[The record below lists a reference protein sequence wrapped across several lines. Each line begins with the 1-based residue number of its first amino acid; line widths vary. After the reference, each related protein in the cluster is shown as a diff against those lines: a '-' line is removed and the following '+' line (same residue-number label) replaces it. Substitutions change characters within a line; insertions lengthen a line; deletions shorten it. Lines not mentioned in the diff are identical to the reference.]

1 MLSPLTSINTS
12 SNVIVA
18 PVSAFNNSTLRVS
31 PSTTRCCLPPLW
43 ITAYIMYSK
52 QARVVVPIKEYIELK
67 TYATGGISKGEDF
80 KGYSKNNKPF
90 YRNNNEQDALII

>member
-1 MLSPLTSINTS
+1 
-12 SNVIVA
+12 
-18 PVSAFNNSTLRVS
+18 
-31 PSTTRCCLPPLW
+31 
-43 ITAYIMYSK
+43 MYSK

-90 YRNNNEQDALII
+90 Y